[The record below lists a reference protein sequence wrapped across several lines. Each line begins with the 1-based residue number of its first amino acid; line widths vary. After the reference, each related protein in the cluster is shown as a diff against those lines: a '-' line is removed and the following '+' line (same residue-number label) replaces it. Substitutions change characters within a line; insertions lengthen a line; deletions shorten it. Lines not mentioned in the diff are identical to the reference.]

1 MHGEAQDIT
10 VFLEG
15 EIFKRRKDRDLRDRS
30 KGIKAHDVD
39 IIGIHDV
46 DCGCRGDWLLNSAFV
61 LLTEEDLFCHKRSDI
76 DVSTSSRIIVP
87 GRVSKKQ

>member
-46 DCGCRGDWLLNSAFV
+46 DCGCRGDWLL
-61 LLTEEDLFCHKRSDI
+61 L
-76 DVSTSSRIIVP
+76 
-87 GRVSKKQ
+87 